1 MNRTMVY
8 NVKIEKF
15 EGPMDLL
22 LELIEKEK
30 LNITELSLA
39 HVADQYLEHIR
50 GNGDIRLENLAE
62 FLSVAAKLILIK
74 SRALLP
80 LLQFTEE
87 EEEEIKDLA
96 KQLEEYK
103 KFKEAS
109 IALGK
114 MAEAGR
120 ISYSRPGYVG
130 VQSFF
135 YPPEDLNA
143 YDLRKYFQSV
153 LVEIPVVERLE
164 EEVVREVVTLEEKIN
179 DLQNTLRQR
188 VEMSFS
194 ELTTGATEK
203 IDVILSF
210 LAMLEMVKQR
220 IIEVEQGELFEEI
233 RLSVKKSGE
242 DKNNF

>member
-1 MNRTMVY
+1 MIY
-8 NVKIEKF
+8 NVKTDKF

-39 HVADQYLEHIR
+39 HVADQYLEYIR
-50 GNGDIRLENLAE
+50 SEKGIKLENLAE

-80 LLQFTEE
+80 LLQFDEE

-109 IALGK
+109 MVIGK
-114 MAEAGR
+114 MSEAGK
-120 ISYSRPGYVG
+120 ISYGRPSFAG
-130 VQSFF
+130 VQTIF
-135 YPPEDLNA
+135 YPPEDINIF
-143 YDLRKYFQSV
+143 DFRKYFQLV
-153 LVEIPVVERLE
+153 LQEIPIVEKLDE
-164 EEVVREVVTLEEKIN
+164 EIVREVITLEEKIN

-188 VEMSFS
+188 VEMSFA
-194 ELTTGATEK
+194 ELTHGAADK

-220 IIEVEQGELFEEI
+220 IIDVEQSELFQEI
-233 RLSVKKSGE
+233 RLRNKTT
-242 DKNNF
+242 N

>member
-1 MNRTMVY
+1 MTY
-8 NVKIEKF
+8 QVKLEKF

-39 HVADQYLEHIR
+39 HVADQYLEHIK
-50 GNGDIRLENLAE
+50 GNENIKLENLAE

-80 LLQFTEE
+80 MLEFTEE

-109 IALGK
+109 MALGK

-120 ISYSRPGYVG
+120 ISYSRSGYIG

-135 YPPEDLNA
+135 YPPEDINA
-143 YDLRKYFQSV
+143 FDLKKYFQFV
-153 LVEIPVVERLE
+153 LNEIPVIEQLE
-164 EEVVREVVTLEEKIN
+164 EEVVREVITLEEKIN
-179 DLQNTLRQR
+179 DLQNTLRQKI
-188 VEMSFS
+188 ETSFS
-194 ELTTGATEK
+194 ELTAGASDK

-220 IIEVEQGELFEEI
+220 IIDVEQGEIFSEI
-233 RLSVKKSGE
+233 KLRNKSVTHKE
-242 DKNNF
+242 Q

>member
-1 MNRTMVY
+1 MTY
-8 NVKIEKF
+8 HVKTDKF
-15 EGPMDLL
+15 EGPLDLL

-39 HVADQYLEHIR
+39 HVADQYLDHIR
-50 GNGDIRLENLAE
+50 DNENIHLENLAE

-80 LLQFTEE
+80 LLEFTEE

-109 IALGK
+109 LVLGK
-114 MAEAGR
+114 IAESGM
-120 ISYSRPGYVG
+120 ISYSRSGYLG
-130 VQSFF
+130 VQPLF
-135 YPPEDLNA
+135 YPPENFNVFDFK
-143 YDLRKYFQSV
+143 KYFQAV
-153 LVEIPVVERLE
+153 LAEIPIIEKLE
-164 EEVVREVVTLEEKIN
+164 EEVVREVVTLEERIN
-179 DLQNTLRQR
+179 DLQNTLRRR
-188 VEMSFS
+188 VETSFS
-194 ELTTGATEK
+194 EITHNASDK

-220 IIEVEQGELFEEI
+220 IIEAEQQELFHDI
-233 RLSVKKSGE
+233 KLKNKSVISA
-242 DKNNF
+242 

>member
-1 MNRTMVY
+1 MNY
-8 NVKIEKF
+8 QVKLEKF

-39 HVADQYLEHIR
+39 HVTDQYLEHIK
-50 GNGDIRLENLAE
+50 GNENIKLDNLAD

-80 LLQFTEE
+80 MLEFTEE

-109 IALGK
+109 LVLGN
-114 MAEAGR
+114 MAGAGR
-120 ISYSRPGYVG
+120 ISFSRNGYVG
-130 VQSFF
+130 VQSLF
-135 YPPEDLNA
+135 YPPEDINIF
-143 YDLRKYFQSV
+143 DFKKYFQLV
-153 LVEIPVVERLE
+153 LNEIPIIEQLD
-164 EEVVREVVTLEEKIN
+164 EEVVREVITLEEKIN

-188 VEMSFS
+188 VETSFS
-194 ELTTGATEK
+194 EITAGATDK

-220 IIEVEQGELFEEI
+220 IIDVEQGELFEEI
-233 RLSVKKSGE
+233 KMKNKSVTQKESNE
-242 DKNNF
+242 

>member
-1 MNRTMVY
+1 MAY

-39 HVADQYLEHIR
+39 HVADQYLDYIKA
-50 GNGDIRLENLAE
+50 NDDIKLENLAE

-109 IALGK
+109 IVLGK
-114 MAEAGR
+114 LAEAGR
-120 ISYSRPGYVG
+120 ISYARPGYAG
-130 VQSFF
+130 VQTIF
-135 YPPEDLNA
+135 YPPEDINV
-143 YDLRKYFQSV
+143 YDFRKYFQFV
-153 LVEIPVVERLE
+153 LAEIPVVEQLD
-164 EEVVREVVTLEEKIN
+164 EEVVREVITLEEKIN

-194 ELTTGATEK
+194 ELTTGATDK

-220 IIEVEQGELFEEI
+220 IIDVEQGELFEEI
-233 RLSVKKSGE
+233 RL
-242 DKNNF
+242 KNKTTSQF

>member
-1 MNRTMVY
+1 MVY
-8 NVKIEKF
+8 NVKTDKF

-30 LNITELSLA
+30 LDVTELSLA
-39 HVADQYLEHIR
+39 HVADQYLEYIR
-50 GNGDIRLENLAE
+50 NEEDIKLENLAE
-62 FLSVAAKLILIK
+62 FLSVASKLILIK

-80 LLQFTEE
+80 LLEFSEE

-109 IALGK
+109 LVLGK
-114 MAEAGR
+114 MSEAGR
-120 ISYSRPGYVG
+120 VSYERPSYAG
-130 VQSFF
+130 VQDIF
-135 YPPEDLNA
+135 YPPENVNI
-143 YDLRKYFQSV
+143 YDFRKYFQSV
-153 LVEIPVVERLE
+153 LQEIPIVEKLDE
-164 EEVVREVVTLEEKIN
+164 EIVREVITLEEKIN

-188 VEMSFS
+188 VEMSFG
-194 ELTTGATEK
+194 ELTHNATDK

-220 IIEVEQGELFEEI
+220 IIDVEQNELFQEI
-233 RLSVKKSGE
+233 KMRNKGVNE
-242 DKNNF
+242 

>member
-1 MNRTMVY
+1 MIY
-8 NVKIEKF
+8 SVKTEKF

-39 HVADQYLEHIR
+39 HVTEQYLEYIKENDKIKL
-50 GNGDIRLENLAE
+50 GNLAE
-62 FLSVAAKLILIK
+62 FLAVAAKLILIK

-96 KQLEEYK
+96 QQLEEYK

-109 IALGK
+109 IVLGK
-114 MAEAGR
+114 ITETGR
-120 ISYSRPGYVG
+120 ISYSRTGYSG
-130 VQSFF
+130 IQALF
-135 YPPEDLNA
+135 YPPEGLNA
-143 YDLRKYFQSV
+143 YDLKKYFQFV
-153 LVEIPVVERLE
+153 LDDIPVIEKLDE
-164 EEVVREVVTLEEKIN
+164 ETIEEIITLEEKIN

-188 VEMSFS
+188 VEMSFA
-194 ELTTGATEK
+194 ELTTGAENK
-203 IDVILSF
+203 IDIILSF

-220 IIEVEQGELFEEI
+220 IVDVEQGELFEDI
-233 RLSVKKSGE
+233 RLNVKK
-242 DKNNF
+242 NNQQS

>member
-1 MNRTMVY
+1 
-8 NVKIEKF
+8 
-15 EGPMDLL
+15 MDLL

-39 HVADQYLEHIR
+39 HVTDQYLEHIKA
-50 GNGDIRLENLAE
+50 NENIKLENLAE

-109 IALGK
+109 IGLGK
-114 MAEAGR
+114 MSEAGR
-120 ISYSRPGYVG
+120 ISYSRNGYMG
-130 VQSFF
+130 VQALF
-135 YPPEDLNA
+135 YPPENLNV
-143 YDLRKYFQSV
+143 YDLRKYFQFV
-153 LVEIPVVERLE
+153 LGEIPIIEQLDE
-164 EEVVREVVTLEEKIN
+164 EIVQEVITLEEKIN

-188 VEMSFS
+188 VEMSFA
-194 ELTTGATEK
+194 ELTIGAENK

-220 IIEVEQGELFEEI
+220 IIDVEQGELFQEI
-233 RLSVKKSGE
+233 RL
-242 DKNNF
+242 KNKTSN

>member
-1 MNRTMVY
+1 MAY

-39 HVADQYLEHIR
+39 HVAEQYLEHIK
-50 GNGDIRLENLAE
+50 GNDSIKLGNLAE
-62 FLSVAAKLILIK
+62 FLAVAAKLILIK

-96 KQLEEYK
+96 QQLEEYK

-109 IALGK
+109 IVLGK
-114 MAEAGR
+114 ITESGK
-120 ISYSRPGYVG
+120 ISYSRTGYIG
-130 VQSFF
+130 VRALF
-135 YPPEDLNA
+135 YPPADLNT
-143 YDLRKYFQSV
+143 YDLKKYFQFV
-153 LVEIPVVERLE
+153 LDDIPIIEKLDEETVEEII
-164 EEVVREVVTLEEKIN
+164 TLEEKIN

-188 VEMSFS
+188 VEMSFN
-194 ELTTGATEK
+194 ELTNGAENK

-220 IIEVEQGELFEEI
+220 IVDVEQGEIFQEI
-233 RLSVKKSGE
+233 KLSVKKSRE
-242 DKNNF
+242 EQNNF

>member
-1 MNRTMVY
+1 MIY
-8 NVKIEKF
+8 NVKTDKF

-39 HVADQYLEHIR
+39 HVADQYLDHIKSNDDIKLEH
-50 GNGDIRLENLAE
+50 LAE

-80 LLQFTEE
+80 LLQFSEE
-87 EEEEIKDLA
+87 EEAEIKDLA

-103 KFKEAS
+103 KFKDAS

-114 MAEAGR
+114 LAEAGR
-120 ISYSRPGYVG
+120 ISYSRNGYVG
-130 VQSFF
+130 VQTIF
-135 YPPEDLNA
+135 YPPEDLNI
-143 YDLRKYFQSV
+143 YDFRKYFQFV
-153 LVEIPVVERLE
+153 LAEIPIIEQLD
-164 EEVVREVVTLEEKIN
+164 EEVVREVITLEEKIN

-220 IIEVEQGELFEEI
+220 IIDVEQGELFQEI
-233 RLSVKKSGE
+233 RLSVKKAGE
-242 DKNNF
+242 EERN

>member
-1 MNRTMVY
+1 MAY

-50 GNGDIRLENLAE
+50 ANEEIKLENLAE

-109 IALGK
+109 LVLGK
-114 MAEAGR
+114 LAETGR
-120 ISYSRPGYVG
+120 ISYARPGYVG
-130 VQSFF
+130 VQALF
-135 YPPEDLNA
+135 YPPEDINA
-143 YDLRKYFQSV
+143 YDLRKYFQFV
-153 LVEIPVVERLE
+153 LVEIPIVEQLD
-164 EEVVREVVTLEEKIN
+164 EEVVREVITLEEKIN

-194 ELTTGATEK
+194 ELTTGATDK

-220 IIEVEQGELFEEI
+220 IIEVEQGELFQEI
-233 RLSVKKSGE
+233 RL
-242 DKNNF
+242 KNKTTN

>member
-1 MNRTMVY
+1 MTY
-8 NVKIEKF
+8 NVKTDKF

-30 LNITELSLA
+30 LEITELSLA
-39 HVADQYLEHIR
+39 FVADQYLEHIR
-50 GNGDIRLENLAE
+50 GDENIKLGNLAE
-62 FLSVAAKLILIK
+62 FLSIASKLILIK

-80 LLQFTEE
+80 LLTFSEE
-87 EEEEIKDLA
+87 EEGEIKDLA

-109 IALGK
+109 LALGK
-114 MAEAGR
+114 MSEAGK
-120 ISYSRPGYVG
+120 ISYARP
-130 VQSFF
+130 SFAGAQNIF
-135 YPPEDLNA
+135 YPPENISID
-143 YDLRKYFQSV
+143 DLRKYFQAV
-153 LVEIPVVERLE
+153 LQEIPVVEKLD
-164 EEVVREVVTLEEKIN
+164 EEVVREVITLEEKIN

-194 ELTTGATEK
+194 ELTNEATDK

-220 IIEVEQGELFEEI
+220 IIDVEQGELFQEI
-233 RLSVKKSGE
+233 RL
-242 DKNNF
+242 KNKTVN

>member
-1 MNRTMVY
+1 MIMIY

-39 HVADQYLEHIR
+39 HVAEQYLEHIK
-50 GNGDIRLENLAE
+50 GNDKIRLENLAE
-62 FLSVAAKLILIK
+62 FLAVAAKLILIK

-96 KQLEEYK
+96 QQLEEYR

-109 IALGK
+109 IILGK
-114 MAEAGR
+114 ITEAGR

-130 VQSFF
+130 FQSIF
-135 YPPEDLNA
+135 YPPEDLNL
-143 YDLRKYFQSV
+143 YDLKKYFQFV
-153 LVEIPVVERLE
+153 LDDIPVIEKLDEETVEE
-164 EEVVREVVTLEEKIN
+164 IITLEEKIN

-188 VEMSFS
+188 VEMSFT
-194 ELTTGATEK
+194 ELTGNATNK
-203 IDVILSF
+203 IDIILSF

-220 IIEVEQGELFEEI
+220 IVDVEQGELFQEI
-233 RLSVKKSGE
+233 KLSVKKSRE
-242 DKNNF
+242 EQNNF

>member
-1 MNRTMVY
+1 
-8 NVKIEKF
+8 
-15 EGPMDLL
+15 MDLL

-39 HVADQYLEHIR
+39 HITDQYLEHIKATES
-50 GNGDIRLENLAE
+50 IQLEHLAE

-109 IALGK
+109 IGLGK
-114 MAEAGR
+114 MAEAGH
-120 ISYSRPGYVG
+120 ISYSRSGFVG
-130 VQSFF
+130 VQALF
-135 YPPEDLNA
+135 YPPEDLNVF
-143 YDLRKYFQSV
+143 DLRKYFQLV
-153 LVEIPVVERLE
+153 LGEIPVIEKLDE
-164 EEVVREVVTLEEKIN
+164 EIVQEVITLEEKIN

-188 VEMSFS
+188 AEMSFA
-194 ELTTGATEK
+194 ELTQGAESK
-203 IDVILSF
+203 IEVILSF
-210 LAMLEMVKQR
+210 LAMLEMVKQK
-220 IIEVEQGELFEEI
+220 IIEVEQGELFQEI
-233 RLSVKKSGE
+233 QLKHKTV
-242 DKNNF
+242 NNSPSL